1 MDISKPIAFAEHLQ
15 LSSLGIQ
22 PASISFQVI
31 NTKRSRLFS
40 LLIRP
45 FYDADLDT
53 RI

>member
-22 PASISFQVI
+22 PASISFQVLVI
-31 NTKRSRLFS
+31 MRSRLFS
-40 LLIRP
+40 LLIQP
-45 FYDADLDT
+45 FCDADLDT